1 MKVDKAEIEAI
12 QTLAREAGEKILTVY
27 HSDDFDVEA
36 KGDGSPLTR
45 ADRLA
50 HEHIVAGLA
59 ELTPEIPIL
68 SEESE
73 SSDYDLRKD
82 WDVFWLVD
90 PLDGTKEFIKRNDEF
105 TVNIALI
112 VDRVPVFGVVV
123 APVLGTCYC
132 GGAEYGG
139 WLVDRDGKHRTLQV
153 RIYSGGTATVIAS
166 RSHRGLA
173 VDAFLAALTASE
185 QEPEVRSMGSSL
197 KICLVAE
204 GVADVYPRL
213 GPTSEWDTAAAHAV
227 VLGAGGNVTDAAGDP
242 LRYNKPSILNPWFIV
257 SGGGGYHWS
266 QLVPQTEDGE

>member
-82 WDVFWLVD
+82 W
-90 PLDGTKEFIKRNDEF
+90 
-105 TVNIALI
+105 
-112 VDRVPVFGVVV
+112 
-123 APVLGTCYC
+123 
-132 GGAEYGG
+132 
-139 WLVDRDGKHRTLQV
+139 
-153 RIYSGGTATVIAS
+153 
-166 RSHRGLA
+166 
-173 VDAFLAALTASE
+173 
-185 QEPEVRSMGSSL
+185 
-197 KICLVAE
+197 
-204 GVADVYPRL
+204 
-213 GPTSEWDTAAAHAV
+213 
-227 VLGAGGNVTDAAGDP
+227 
-242 LRYNKPSILNPWFIV
+242 
-257 SGGGGYHWS
+257 
-266 QLVPQTEDGE
+266 